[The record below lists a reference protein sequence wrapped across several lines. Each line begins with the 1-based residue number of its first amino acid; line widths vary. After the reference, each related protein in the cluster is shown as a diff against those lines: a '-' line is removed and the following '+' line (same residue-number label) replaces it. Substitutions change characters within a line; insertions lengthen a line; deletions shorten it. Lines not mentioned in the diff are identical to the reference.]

1 MTKITHCFDT
11 VGGFYRFLTQ
21 YLTAH
26 RDESEYVH
34 VFFGLF
40 VCFPK
45 FFLNLYFLLTNVEML
60 PVFVWE
66 APLLALLPP
75 SDRLEGIVNK
85 HRVRITRKSHESA
98 TNRCQTRVTL
108 H

>member
-1 MTKITHCFDT
+1 MFM
-11 VGGFYRFLTQ
+11 F
-21 YLTAH
+21 
-26 RDESEYVH
+26 
-34 VFFGLF
+34 FFGLF

>member
-1 MTKITHCFDT
+1 MTKITPCFDT

-45 FFLNLYFLLTNVEML
+45 FFLFVFSAYQRRDAPGVCLGSPSARPAA
-60 PVFVWE
+60 PV
-66 APLLALLPP
+66 
-75 SDRLEGIVNK
+75 
-85 HRVRITRKSHESA
+85 
-98 TNRCQTRVTL
+98 
-108 H
+108 